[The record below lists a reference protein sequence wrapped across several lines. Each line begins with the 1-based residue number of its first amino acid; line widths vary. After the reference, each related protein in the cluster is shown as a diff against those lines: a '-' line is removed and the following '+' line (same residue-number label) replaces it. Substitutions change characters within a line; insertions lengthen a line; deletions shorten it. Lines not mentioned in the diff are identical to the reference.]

1 MMWKNTIRKSPIVKG
16 RLALND
22 TDDGVFINHEKLPSG
37 YEFMEE
43 ELYIY
48 VKYDL
53 VLDTNKDGISL
64 IVDNVLIEGYV
75 DFLSDDGN
83 EQKEKQIKIEVNFDE
98 ISELQLEIE
107 SFTVKGSSYS
117 FKLAVD
123 SIEISLFYN
132 QSFEVELDKS
142 SVDYIYFKQA

>member
-1 MMWKNTIRKSPIVKG
+1 MMWKNTIRKSPIVKA

-37 YEFMEE
+37 YELMEE